1 MRSILKTCYNNLL
14 KFNSILNGDEH
25 MRVTTLFAGKRI
37 LSTIAS
43 VFIITLLA
51 APNFSHIAQA
61 ATAKEI
67 DVSVEVALDRFKNEV
82 RGAKEFL
89 ANAKGVLVIPN
100 VIRIG
105 FVLGGEYGEGA
116 LIIGGETVD
125 YYSTTGG
132 SFGFQIGAQS
142 KNIVIVFMEEKAMTQ
157 FHDSLGWRA
166 GVDGSVAFIDYG
178 AGTSVDTDN
187 VKHPIVGF
195 VFGLKGLMVNLS
207 LEGTKFTKL
216 AK

>member
-1 MRSILKTCYNNLL
+1 MQI
-14 KFNSILNGDEH
+14 
-25 MRVTTLFAGKRI
+25 TTLFANKRF
-37 LSTIAS
+37 LNTFAT
-43 VFIITLLA
+43 VFIIALLV
-51 APNFSHIAQA
+51 APNFSHVPQA
-61 ATAKEI
+61 ATAREI

-116 LIIGGETVD
+116 LIIGGKTVD

-132 SFGFQIGAQS
+132 SFGLQIGAQS
-142 KNIVIVFMEEKAMTQ
+142 KNIVIIFMEDNALTE

-166 GVDGSVAFIDYG
+166 GVDGSAVFIDYG
-178 AGTSVDTDN
+178 MGTSVDTDN

-195 VFGLKGLMVNLS
+195 VFGLKGLMANLS